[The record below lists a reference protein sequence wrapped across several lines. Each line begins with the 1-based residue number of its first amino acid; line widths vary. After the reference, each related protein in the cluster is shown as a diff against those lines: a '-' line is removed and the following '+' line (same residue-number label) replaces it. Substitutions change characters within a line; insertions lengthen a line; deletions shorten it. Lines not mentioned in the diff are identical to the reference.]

1 MFIRYRYKKK
11 EKDFTAADKTKQTIP
26 SIQQKCRYQLNYSVK
41 DKLTL
46 KTIADYVRIN
56 FVGNL
61 LPMVFWFLKVLLI
74 HFICFLFSL
83 I

>member
-1 MFIRYRYKKK
+1 MVIFLFPLEEIFSKQSRTKGLDGLLQLSYSPTYELEMFIRYRYKKK

-46 KTIADYVRIN
+46 K
-56 FVGNL
+56 
-61 LPMVFWFLKVLLI
+61 P
-74 HFICFLFSL
+74 
-83 I
+83 